1 MVAKFKTYERR
12 QSWDDLYAN
21 NVYKLM
27 KKGIDVR
34 KVKFTP
40 YPSFTLDGQVY
51 NVNSYSYNDFINNY
65 LKKINDAE
73 VTIFFLDDKTDE
85 YHFEVD
91 TEIVR
96 FIMIKDEMNIKF
108 PTIDEFIKTN

>member
-12 QSWDDLYAN
+12 QSWDDLVDSN
-21 NVYKLM
+21 REKLI
-27 KKGIDVR
+27 KRGIKR
-34 KVKFTP
+34 GKFLFSMT
-40 YPSFTLDGQVY
+40 PSFTHNDKVY
-51 NVNSYSYNDFINNY
+51 NVNSYTFNDFINHY

-73 VTIFFLDDKTDE
+73 ITVFFLDDKTDD

-96 FIMIKDEMNIKF
+96 FFMIEDEMNIKF